1 MEAVGIEE
9 TGVRGAGEAA
19 RRREVPELSLGEV
32 LVAPPRGA
40 VGRNVAERRKA
51 LLARRSGC
59 AKHHKAPQ
67 GKAPAAPFSRGGNPF
82 ARAMKRKSA
91 PDGRNEAVW
100 QSPASAFIALSMSE
114 LGKRTRPI
122 RSRRKDSDRGSC
134 RITKPPRFY
143 RMGWNF
149 ASRATAGPADPH
161 RERTRRCRRFQQS
174 TTEAPPCC
182 FHASGLKSTA
192 TFARLVESS
201 ADAVIVRKNECEK
214 LAVMTV
220 EKLRFPQREIAITC
234 HRRARKQPAL
244 LAASIEPRLSRFGY
258 RKALFMNFATL
269 YAVEG
274 SIVRIARI
282 LHQSQDYARLV

>member
-100 QSPASAFIALSMSE
+100 QS
-114 LGKRTRPI
+114 
-122 RSRRKDSDRGSC
+122 
-134 RITKPPRFY
+134 
-143 RMGWNF
+143 
-149 ASRATAGPADPH
+149 
-161 RERTRRCRRFQQS
+161 
-174 TTEAPPCC
+174 
-182 FHASGLKSTA
+182 
-192 TFARLVESS
+192 
-201 ADAVIVRKNECEK
+201 
-214 LAVMTV
+214 
-220 EKLRFPQREIAITC
+220 
-234 HRRARKQPAL
+234 
-244 LAASIEPRLSRFGY
+244 
-258 RKALFMNFATL
+258 
-269 YAVEG
+269 
-274 SIVRIARI
+274 
-282 LHQSQDYARLV
+282 